1 MRIALKVDVDTLR
14 GALEGVPA
22 LAELLAKRGVPA
34 TFLFSVGPD
43 NTGRAIRRIFRPGFL
58 RKVFRTSVASH
69 YGWRTLCYGTLL
81 PGPDIGR
88 RGAAVMRAV
97 RDAGFEVGVHAYDH
111 IRWQD
116 QVAHRDEAWT
126 RREMDRAVTRFQDIF
141 QALPATF
148 GAAGWQLNVHALQRQ
163 QELGFAYCSDTRGTH
178 PFLPAMAGRRFSCPQ
193 LPTTLP
199 TMDELIGRH
208 GITADKVAD
217 HLLTESAR
225 ALPAGHVFTLHAEL
239 EGMAL
244 LGAFTRLLAGWRE
257 QGYALGSLGE
267 LYATLDPGR
276 LPCHA
281 VVNGEVAGRSGLLA
295 VQGPELMSSGAAP
308 LRHDS
313 LNFR

>member
-1 MRIALKVDVDTLR
+1 MRIALKIDVDTLR
-14 GALEGVPA
+14 GTLEGVPA
-22 LAELLAKRGVPA
+22 LAELLARHAVPA

-43 NTGRAIRRIFRPGFL
+43 NTGRAIRRLFRPGFL

-69 YGWRTLCYGTLL
+69 YGWRTLCYGVLL

-116 QVAHRDEAWT
+116 HVAHRDEAWT
-126 RREMDRAVTRFQDIF
+126 RREMDRAVARFQDIF
-141 QALPATF
+141 QVMPVTS

-178 PFLPAMAGRRFSCPQ
+178 PFLPAMGGRRFGCPQ

-208 GITADKVAD
+208 GVTATSVAD
-217 HLLTESAR
+217 HLLAATAR
-225 ALPAGHVFTLHAEL
+225 PLPTAQVFTLHAEL

-244 LGAFTRLLAGWRE
+244 LGAFAHLLAGWRE

-276 LPCHA
+276 LPCHE
-281 VVNGEVAGRSGLLA
+281 VVMGEVPGRSGLLA
-295 VQGPELMSSGAAP
+295 VQGPEAAP
-308 LRHDS
+308 DTNSPQILTS
-313 LNFR
+313 